1 MRRSKNIWMTALA
14 FVGIFSSSSIAIA
27 ESGLQRGVKIM
38 HLDEK
43 KIATIRVNPNG
54 MVLSFPVAPKKVIL
68 GKQNAFD
75 VQYVDHDVAVA
86 ALTPNAKSNMFVYLL
101 GRRYSF
107 RLFTVPKGGDEII
120 LVRDVSELKSRSK
133 SK

>member
-1 MRRSKNIWMTALA
+1 MRKNKVMLWMALS
-14 FVGIFSSSSIAIA
+14 VLGILSSSTIAIA
-27 ESGLQRGVKIM
+27 KNQLQRGVKIM

-120 LVRDVSELKSRSK
+120 LVRDVSELKMRSK
-133 SK
+133 RK

>member
-1 MRRSKNIWMTALA
+1 VRRSKNIWMTALA